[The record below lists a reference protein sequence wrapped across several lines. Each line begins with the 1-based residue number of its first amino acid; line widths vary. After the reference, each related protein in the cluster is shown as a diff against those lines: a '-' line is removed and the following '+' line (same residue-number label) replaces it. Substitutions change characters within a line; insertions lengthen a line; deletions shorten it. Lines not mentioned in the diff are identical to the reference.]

1 MKKICIFSILAPA
14 LLVVGSC
21 AREMEDDV
29 LYTPIRFSAEAG
41 EGSEVEFAETRTS
54 YGTVSSG
61 KRRMTWSSGDR
72 ISIYAPQAS
81 VTSGSTAVSYT
92 VSSASASSGVSP
104 VNSSVHLLW
113 GDASTHHFYGK
124 YPDPS
129 WSGSAPYANSSFKNQ
144 TKESTSFTCF
154 LPASVSIT
162 PSSGNYS
169 YTEDMTYC
177 YMTAYATAA
186 QGAGSISLGFAPAVS
201 AFRFTIPH
209 AYVGGN
215 FSVSSVT
222 LSSASHRLNG
232 TYTVD
237 VASSTPSVSESS
249 LSDADKSVTV
259 NFSSPVTVPSGSSLE
274 VTLFTCPVTAN
285 DLTLTITASDGVAQK
300 LPLKTSGGSWISF
313 PSGNF
318 FTITCGTVPDPYIY
332 QISLSGDA
340 VGQGVGTVA
349 NPYTLSIPCNGST
362 KSTSITVNS
371 VKAKPGTS
379 TWSASSWAVEYSLDG
394 STWSSTSPLSGFSVS
409 GSGTK
414 ATVTMRGGTQTDL
427 NHFTFRSARGTS
439 NNRFDLSY
447 YDGVTDQ
454 TKSSRSTANSYIV
467 RGPGYYRI
475 PVVYGNA
482 LKNGSNNNG
491 AYWNTAGSLKYFVN
505 HADESI
511 TTPWISDCNTVI
523 EIDGTGVY
531 DTCVPS
537 ILWQDCPEDVITD
550 ISIPL
555 TANAN
560 SEDYIDFRV
569 TDAIKPCNAV
579 IQIKIKDG
587 LPGAGA
593 AIWSWHIWIVPDE
606 LGLTYTPVT
615 NHDGRTVNMLTANVG
630 QLPVFHRGYPAQDMY
645 VRFKTADD
653 ASKAATTVLKV
664 TRPEYISSTSYQ
676 VSPHYQRG
684 RKDPMMTA
692 DPFGTGDRSA
702 GTYKGSGFS
711 TQSKGTIGQSIQNP
725 GKFFTSGDNQWWSG
739 TTYRNLWDATLS
751 SVVSDNASS
760 VKTVYDP
767 CPAGYKVSRG
777 MDFTGFTKSGG
788 SSSLAN
794 SNIIGEWQSGFYFA
808 RYDGDTEGIF
818 FPQTGIRWYF
828 SGSLSTVTYGGHYA
842 TSTSG
847 SGSELGFHSSNDP
860 YVDPTRSQFSSYGF
874 AVRCIVE

>member
-41 EGSEVEFAETRTS
+41 EGSEAEFAETRTS

-61 KRRMTWSSGDR
+61 KRTMTWTSGDR

-81 VTSGSTAVSYT
+81 ATSGSTAVSYT
-92 VSSASASSGVSP
+92 VNTSASSSGVSP
-104 VNSSVHLLW
+104 VNSSIHLLW

-144 TKESTSFTCF
+144 TKESTSFTCY

-162 PSSGNYS
+162 PSSGKYS

-340 VGQGVGTVA
+340 VGQGAGTVA
-349 NPYTLSIPCNGST
+349 NPYTLSIASNGSS

-371 VKAKPGTS
+371 VKAKPGMS

-409 GSGTK
+409 GSGTT
-414 ATVTMRGGTQTDL
+414 ATVTMPAGTQTDMD
-427 NHFTFRSARGTS
+427 HFTFRSARGTS
-439 NNRFDLSY
+439 GSPFDLSY

-482 LKNGSNNNG
+482 IKNSDVNPG
-491 AYWNTAGSLKYFVN
+491 AYKNTGGTLQNFVN
-505 HADESI
+505 HDDVAIEE
-511 TTPWISDCNTVI
+511 PWITDNTAIHEVYSGGCADFCNFT
-523 EIDGTGVY
+523 
-531 DTCVPS
+531 

-550 ISIPL
+550 IDCVIVGDH
-555 TANAN
+555 
-560 SEDYIDFRV
+560 EYVDFRV

-579 IQIKIKDG
+579 IQAKHFENGKVF
-587 LPGAGA
+587 
-593 AIWSWHIWIVPDE
+593 WSWHIWIVPDE

-630 QLPVFHRGYPAQDMY
+630 QLPAFHKGYPAQDMY

-653 ASKAATTVLKV
+653 ASKPAMAVLKV
-664 TRPEYISSTSYQ
+664 TRPEYVSSASYQ
-676 VSPHYQRG
+676 VSPQYQRG
-684 RKDPMMTA
+684 RKDPMITA
-692 DPFGTGDRSA
+692 NPFGTGDRPA

-725 GKFFTSGDNQWWSG
+725 GKFFTSGDSQWWSG
-739 TTYRNLWDATLS
+739 TDYRNLWDATLS
-751 SVVSDNASS
+751 SYVSDNASS

-767 CPAGYKVSRG
+767 CPAGYKVARG
-777 MDFTGFTKSGG
+777 KDFSGFTKSGG

-794 SNIIGEWQSGFYFA
+794 SNIIGEWQKGFYFA

-818 FPQTGIRWYF
+818 FPQTGQRWYY
-828 SGSLSTVTYGGHYA
+828 SGSLSDVSYTGQYA
-842 TSTSG
+842 TSASSRG
-847 SGSELGFHSSNDP
+847 GEFGFHSEVDP
-860 YVDPTRSQFSSYGF
+860 YVDPTRNNYSSYGY